1 MRKVLQYLY
10 YNIITKR
17 VLKNGWYQLIGVFYI
32 SVMVFILFFWFLV
45 SRQMVWDEM
54 VFGGVFWWVWAISGL
69 HSWVYQKER
78 WESNSST
85 HWEVS
90 LCSTSI

>member
-1 MRKVLQYLY
+1 MVSIDWGFLLLRMDG
-10 YNIITKR
+10 IDW
-17 VLKNGWYQLIGVFYI
+17 GFYF
-32 SVMVFILFFWFLV
+32 SVIVFILFFFSFLV

-54 VFGGVFWWVWAISGL
+54 VFGGVFWWLWAISGL

-78 WESNSST
+78 WESNSPT